1 MPKWC
6 CNLMSRLHMARL
18 SERNRANIEHE
29 RPRSI
34 IGTPGLVADRI
45 AELVELFEAD
55 EVVVLS
61 VAPDYGVRLES
72 YELLARAQI
81 AA

>member
-1 MPKWC
+1 MPKWR
-6 CNLMSRLHMARL
+6 CNLMSRLRMAHL
-18 SERNRANIEHE
+18 SERDRAIIEHE

-34 IGTPGLVADRI
+34 IGTPDLVADRI
-45 AELVELFEAD
+45 AELAELFEAD

-61 VAPDYGVRLES
+61 VAPDYSVRLKS
-72 YELLARAQI
+72 YELLARALI